1 MTETTLIPWLQR
13 TFEIRE
19 RGSSVRTE
27 LLAGLTTYM
36 AMSYIL
42 LVNPAILSVTG
53 MDQGAVLAATCFASA
68 FATLWMAVHA
78 NYPVA
83 LAPGMGQNFFFAF
96 TICGPVAAGGYGYGW
111 EQALAV
117 VVLAGGLF
125 VLASVWKLRTRL
137 IESIPDHL
145 KKSMAVG
152 IGLLIAMVGLR
163 WGGIVTAA
171 PGIYIGL
178 GDLGSPAALLTLFG
192 LTVSSILTVLRIN
205 AAIVVGILASAIL
218 AMLTGLTQFQG
229 VFGLPDLLTAGFLA
243 ADFKGLFQQRDVF
256 AVVFVIFF
264 VDLFD
269 TVGTLIGV
277 SERAGLS
284 VDGQLPRARE
294 AFLADAAGSVVSG
307 LVGTSTVTSYVESA
321 AGVHAGGRTGLAS
334 VATAFLL
341 AISVFFYP
349 LLRVVG
355 GGLDVGDGVTLYPT
369 LAPALI
375 LVGVF
380 MMASVGDIAWSE
392 PHQAIPAF
400 LTVIMMPLTT
410 SITEGIAFGFIST
423 SVLYLMS
430 GRGRELPLGRASG
443 RIFFPRTL
451 HLVLNR
457 LTARAR

>member
-53 MDQGAVLAATCFASA
+53 MDQGAVLAATCFAST

-111 EQALAV
+111 EQALAA

-229 VFGLPDLLTAGFLA
+229 VFGLPDSLTAGFLA

-256 AVVFVIFF
+256 AVV
-264 VDLFD
+264 
-269 TVGTLIGV
+269 
-277 SERAGLS
+277 SS
-284 VDGQLPRARE
+284 
-294 AFLADAAGSVVSG
+294 SSS
-307 LVGTSTVTSYVESA
+307 STCSTPWAHSSA
-321 AGVHAGGRTGLAS
+321 
-334 VATAFLL
+334 
-341 AISVFFYP
+341 
-349 LLRVVG
+349 
-355 GGLDVGDGVTLYPT
+355 
-369 LAPALI
+369 
-375 LVGVF
+375 
-380 MMASVGDIAWSE
+380 
-392 PHQAIPAF
+392 
-400 LTVIMMPLTT
+400 
-410 SITEGIAFGFIST
+410 
-423 SVLYLMS
+423 
-430 GRGRELPLGRASG
+430 
-443 RIFFPRTL
+443 
-451 HLVLNR
+451 
-457 LTARAR
+457 

>member
-1 MTETTLIPWLQR
+1 MTETTLIHWLQR
-13 TFEIRE
+13 TFEIEE

-96 TICGPVAAGGYGYGW
+96 TVCGPLAAGGYGYGW
-111 EQALAV
+111 EQALAAV
-117 VVLAGGLF
+117 VIAGGLF
-125 VLASVWKLRTRL
+125 VLASIWKLRTRL

-152 IGLLIAMVGLR
+152 IGLLIAIVGLR
-163 WGGIVTAA
+163 WGGIVAAA
-171 PGIYIGL
+171 PGIHIGL
-178 GDLGSPAALLTLFG
+178 GDLGSKAALLTLFG
-192 LTVSSILTVLRIN
+192 LTVTSILTVLRID
-205 AAIVVGILASAIL
+205 AAIVVGILASAIV
-218 AMLTGLTQFQG
+218 AMITGLTEFQG
-229 VFGLPDLLTAGFLA
+229 VLGLPDLLTAGLFA
-243 ADFKGLFQQRDVF
+243 ADFKGLFEQQDVL
-256 AVVFVIFF
+256 VIVFVILF

-284 VDGQLPRARE
+284 VDGQLPRSRE

-307 LVGTSTVTSYVESA
+307 LAGTSTVTSYVESA
-321 AGVHAGGRTGLAS
+321 AGVQAGGRTGLAS

-341 AISVFFYP
+341 AISVFLYP

-380 MMASVGDIAWSE
+380 MMASVGDIQWSE

-400 LTVIMMPLTT
+400 LTIIMMPLTT

-430 GRGRELPLGRASG
+430 GRGREFHWGAHVVAG
-443 RIFFPRTL
+443 FFL
-451 HLVLNR
+451 
-457 LTARAR
+457 ARFVWF

>member
-1 MTETTLIPWLQR
+1 MSETTLIPWLQR
-13 TFEIRE
+13 TFEIRV
-19 RGSSVRTE
+19 RGSTVRTE

-42 LVNPAILSVTG
+42 LVNPAILSATG

-68 FATLWMAVHA
+68 FATLFMAVHA

-96 TICGPVAAGGYGYGW
+96 TVCGPVAAGGYGYRW
-111 EQALAV
+111 EEALAAV
-117 VVLAGGLF
+117 VFAGGLF
-125 VLASVWKLRTRL
+125 VLASIWKLRTRL

-152 IGLLIAMVGLR
+152 IGLLIAIVGLR
-163 WGGIVTAA
+163 WGGIVTAV
-171 PGIYIGL
+171 PGIHIGL
-178 GDLGSPAALLTLFG
+178 GDLGSKAALLTLFG
-192 LTVSSILTVLRIN
+192 LTVTSILTVLRIN
-205 AAIVVGILASAIL
+205 AAIVVGILASAIV
-218 AMLTGLTQFQG
+218 AMITGLTEFQG
-229 VFGLPDLLTAGFLA
+229 VFGLPESLTAGLFA

-256 AVVFVIFF
+256 AVVFVILF

-294 AFLADAAGSVVSG
+294 AFLADAAGSVVGG

-334 VATAFLL
+334 VVTAFLL

-355 GGLDVGDGVTLYPT
+355 VGLDVGDGVTLYPT

-380 MMASVGDIAWSE
+380 MMASVGDIEWSE

-423 SVLYLMS
+423 SLLYLMS
-430 GRGRELPLGRASG
+430 GRGRELHWAAHLIAA
-443 RIFFPRTL
+443 FFL
-451 HLVLNR
+451 
-457 LTARAR
+457 ARFIWF